1 MSPSDQTHRSGPALA
16 SSPDT
21 DGSLK
26 RLVLASASPRRRELI
41 GAFDRPVELR
51 TPVGEESP
59 RRSDEPPEDYALRLA
74 LTKAEEVAAQA
85 PGSVVLGADTA
96 VVLDNE
102 VMGKPADEAEAA
114 DMLSRLRGRA
124 HRVVTGVVALD
135 SDSGR
140 RVSVSR
146 STDVVM
152 REYSDAEVAAYVAS
166 GSPLDKAGAYAV
178 QDRSFHPAESV
189 DGYYL
194 NVVGLPLCEV
204 ASVLTRLGQHAAFK
218 AGWTPPDECRDC
230 DLRHGQEAGA
240 S

>member
-1 MSPSDQTHRSGPALA
+1 MSPSEQARPSGSALA

-21 DGSLK
+21 DGGLK

-41 GAFDRPVELR
+41 EAFDRPAELR
-51 TPVGEESP
+51 APVGEESP
-59 RRSDEPPEDYALRLA
+59 RRSGELPEAYVLRLA
-74 LTKAEEVAAQA
+74 LAKAEEVAGQA
-85 PGSVVLGADTA
+85 PDSVVLGADTA
-96 VVLDNE
+96 VVLDGE

-114 DMLSRLRGRA
+114 EMLSRLRGRV

-140 RVSVSR
+140 RASATR

-178 QDRSFHPAESV
+178 QDLSFHPAENV
-189 DGYYL
+189 DGCYL

-204 ASVLTRLGQHAAFK
+204 ASVLTRLGEDAAFK

-230 DLRHGQEAGA
+230 DLLDGQEAGA

>member
-51 TPVGEESP
+51 TPVGKESP

-74 LTKAEEVAAQA
+74 LTKAE
-85 PGSVVLGADTA
+85 
-96 VVLDNE
+96 
-102 VMGKPADEAEAA
+102 
-114 DMLSRLRGRA
+114 
-124 HRVVTGVVALD
+124 
-135 SDSGR
+135 
-140 RVSVSR
+140 
-146 STDVVM
+146 
-152 REYSDAEVAAYVAS
+152 EVAAYVAS

-189 DGYYL
+189 DGCYL